1 MSSCVAL
8 RLTRICTADQD
19 LLQVLCKPFNQTN
32 LTGLYVHVLSTCSD
46 SNRKNAGRVLGA
58 AALLTAQVTPA
69 LLAALLQL
77 PLPEVVLPLQTFVTA
92 RILVT
97 ENPWD
102 LISDR
107 TTLRVCHESL
117 RSFVISIGEDHEALL
132 DCCLSL
138 LNRDLR
144 QDMCDI
150 RNPGL
155 ANADV
160 PDLRARTARAVPE
173 ALRYACLSWPVH
185 LVAIGSISGTVSAT
199 LLEFCRAH
207 LFHWLE
213 VLSLL
218 GELSSAGKHF
228 DRIMQWFQ
236 VSILYS

>member
-8 RLTRICTADQD
+8 RLTRISTVDMD
-19 LLQVLCKPFNQTN
+19 LLQGLCKPSNRAH
-32 LTGLYVHVLSTCSD
+32 LTGLYVHVLSTCSE
-46 SNRKNAGRVLGA
+46 SNRKDAGRVLGA
-58 AALLTAQVTPA
+58 AALLNAEVTPA

-77 PLPEVVLPLQTFVTA
+77 PLLEVVVHLQTFVTA
-92 RILVT
+92 HILVT
-97 ENPWD
+97 GSSWD
-102 LISDR
+102 LISDG

-117 RSFVISIGEDHEALL
+117 CSFAISIGEDHESLL

-138 LNRDLR
+138 LNKDLR

-160 PDLRARTARAVPE
+160 PDLRARMARAVPE
-173 ALRYACLSWPVH
+173 ALRYACLWWPVH
-185 LVAIGSISGTVSAT
+185 LIAIGSISAIVSTT
-199 LLEFCRAH
+199 LREFCRTH

-218 GELSSAGKHF
+218 GELSSAGKHL
-228 DRIMQWFQ
+228 DRIMQWCQ
-236 VSILYS
+236 VSVLYP